1 MPRLSHLT
9 ADCDYGASLNSPEAS
24 YYRARY
30 YDPQAGRFISEDP
43 TGFQAGV
50 DFYSYA
56 FNRPV
61 LLNDPT
67 GLDNRTG
74 RCKALSDAIKNLDKD
89 IADAER
95 DLATNPNNLPE
106 SCPGDIDNPAA
117 SQSGHRRI
125 LRNLKTDR
133 LLALVEY
140 IIRNCGDIPPIPPI
154 PVTAPNTNPAPG
166 QTSTAVTI
174 VISIL
179 VGLGLAAAL

>member
-1 MPRLSHLT
+1 MEKVTRVLESF
-9 ADCDYGASLNSPEAS
+9 SS

-30 YDPQAGRFISEDP
+30 YDPVAGRFISEDP

-56 FNRPV
+56 INRPV

-67 GLDNRTG
+67 GLDNRTA
-74 RCKALSDAIKNLDKD
+74 RCKALADTIKNLDKD

-95 DLATNPNNLPE
+95 DLATNPNTLTE
-106 SCPGDIDNPAA
+106 SCPGDLDNPAA

-125 LRNLKTDR
+125 LRNLKSDR

-140 IIRNCGDIPPIPPI
+140 IIRNCSDIPPTPPV
-154 PVTAPNTNPAPG
+154 PSTAPNTNPAPG
-166 QTSTAVTI
+166 QTSTAVAI

-179 VGLGLAAAL
+179 VGLGLAAAF